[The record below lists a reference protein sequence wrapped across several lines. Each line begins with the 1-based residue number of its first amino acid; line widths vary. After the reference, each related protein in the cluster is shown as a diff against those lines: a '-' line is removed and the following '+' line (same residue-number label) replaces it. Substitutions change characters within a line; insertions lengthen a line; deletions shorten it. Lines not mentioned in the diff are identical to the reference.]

1 MDNSIIL
8 KVYDS
13 LEKRTD
19 EIRKLADE
27 RNKLD
32 DKISSGRYSQE
43 TLTKDVRP
51 KRDEIHKQI
60 LSASEDALNE
70 AQKLIDEYRTAIA
83 ERKNLKPEEIT
94 DDIKLLQPGIVLL
107 PRDVQGMLSRNENN
121 STMTQIILRYAEE
134 HDIDTRGMIYN
145 RNNGQEEERIAQAL
159 EAILRYYRKWI
170 DKPNAKEMLAKFFN
184 I

>member
-159 EAILRYYRKWI
+159 EAILRYYRKWS
-170 DKPNAKEMLAKFFN
+170 DKPNAKEMLPKFFK